1 MKHSL
6 HTLAFAVVAAATTL
20 AAAPARSAEP
30 QPPMATMETLPRDA
44 RLALFNAQ
52 QHLEKGEIDK
62 AADELAKYVRD
73 HDKKKDDSFLMHYQL
88 AGMLVQADRRDEA
101 LAQYERCVVLEPRYA
116 PGWIGVGETA
126 YGLANYKRA
135 AEALQ
140 AGYERMDE
148 KRPDVLYYAA
158 VARVQSGDAAGA
170 LPLLEELTAGKIGE
184 PKFEWYRGLV
194 SACLQVED
202 KERGARAVTSMLDR
216 FSTQADT
223 WYLAFQYYASVSDY
237 RQAAIALTMTGYLR
251 PLTRQEEIQLGDLY
265 SAIEAPAAAA
275 DRYAT
280 ALSDSAGPR
289 EIERMA
295 SAYLASHQPEAA
307 LEVLERGIKREPT
320 FRLWSLL
327 GDLHVMED
335 RFGPAYSAFEEAS
348 RLDPKQT
355 RPHLMMGYCAIE
367 LNRTDD
373 ALAQLAIAAADD
385 EYAERAQVLIRRAQQ
400 LARTTP

>member
-6 HTLAFAVVAAATTL
+6 HTVAFAVFAAAWTL

-30 QPPMATMETLPRDA
+30 QPPMETMETLPRDA
-44 RLALFNAQ
+44 KLALFNAQ
-52 QHLEKGEIDK
+52 QHVEKGEIDK
-62 AADELAKYVRD
+62 AVDDLAKYVRD
-73 HDKKKDDSFLMHYQL
+73 HDKKKDDSYLMRYQL

-101 LAQYERCVVLEPRYA
+101 LAQYERTVALEPRYA

-126 YGLANYKRA
+126 YGLGNYKRA

-140 AGYERMDE
+140 TGYERMDE

-170 LPLLEELTAGKIGE
+170 LPLLEELTGGKIGK

-194 SACLQVED
+194 SACLQADDNEH
-202 KERGARAVTSMLDR
+202 GQRAIASMLDR
-216 FSTQADT
+216 FSAQADA
-223 WYLAFQYYASVSDY
+223 WYLTFQYYASVSDY
-237 RQAAIALTMTGYLR
+237 RQAAVALTMTGYLR
-251 PLTRQEEIQLGDLY
+251 PLTHQEEIQLGDLY

-275 DRYAT
+275 DCYAT
-280 ALSDSAGPR
+280 ALSDTAGPR
-289 EIERMA
+289 EVERMA
-295 SAYLASHQPEAA
+295 SAYLASYQPDAA
-307 LEVLERGIKREPT
+307 LDVLERGIKREPT

-327 GDLHVMED
+327 GDLHVMEN
-335 RFGPAYSAFEEAS
+335 RFGQAYQAFEES
-348 RLDPKQT
+348 SHLDPAQP
-355 RPHLMMGYCAIE
+355 RPHLMMGYCALE
-367 LNRTDD
+367 LNRVDD